1 MSHGSGHI
9 EEEGKQKSS
18 ETLEEEKKQLLVQK
32 DYTKYNTC
40 VYKPSAQSEESEWGD
55 PGIGTNEGHGV
66 KSEGGM
72 AGCISKG
79 EVILDIMGE
88 ILHSGHN

>member
-18 ETLEEEKKQLLVQK
+18 ETLAEEKKQLLVQK

-40 VYKPSAQSEESEWGD
+40 VYKPSAQSEESE
-55 PGIGTNEGHGV
+55 
-66 KSEGGM
+66 
-72 AGCISKG
+72 
-79 EVILDIMGE
+79 
-88 ILHSGHN
+88 